1 MNHRQRDHDRPG
13 KRTTHGIATRIIPC
27 LLAFAGDCMATTQL
41 DEVIRQLALMRG
53 DYERRLSRLEH
64 EKQSDHHRI
73 AELERQK
80 QADSLR
86 IKHLEQALTQK
97 NEQEPKVAKAPAPL
111 NAITPDLA
119 QTAKIPGESDQ
130 LVVKTQEPREPDQ
143 AQSDP
148 PESSSL
154 NLKGKG
160 AQLIDERNGNPSFS
174 LNAKVSLEGRYSYF
188 GRTERTWQPNNLPLQ
203 PVNDYS
209 IVELN
214 RAMLAFTGH
223 AFRPELVYSLTMYAS
238 TSSNSVFPLG
248 YIGYDWM
255 PEVRGRIGIWKAPG
269 TREWSESWTSSLG
282 ADRTMATTY
291 FRPNWT
297 PGAWLEGTL
306 ERQLNYTLFVGNS
319 FGGSSGNY
327 SATRLGTGMLYGSS
341 VRWEPLGPMGDN
353 VSDLQDHANPVW
365 RLGATAV
372 YQNTHDSGNGSL
384 SNPDSTIFRVSNGTP
399 LSSPGALGLGNQIT
413 STDVSLATID
423 TGFKYA
429 GFALFAEFEYR
440 HLGNFGFSGAPP
452 EVSEL
457 NDFGGIF
464 QGSYFLLPKS
474 VEMFARSSIVSG
486 RYGTPWEAGGGF
498 NWYPV
503 AMVPN
508 WIMTAEALY
517 IKGSPAENLL
527 TPYRAGES
535 GVAGMLEVKF
545 FF

>member
-1 MNHRQRDHDRPG
+1 M
-13 KRTTHGIATRIIPC
+13 
-27 LLAFAGDCMATTQL
+27 
-41 DEVIRQLALMRG
+41 
-53 DYERRLSRLEH
+53 
-64 EKQSDHHRI
+64 
-73 AELERQK
+73 
-80 QADSLR
+80 
-86 IKHLEQALTQK
+86 
-97 NEQEPKVAKAPAPL
+97 
-111 NAITPDLA
+111 
-119 QTAKIPGESDQ
+119 
-130 LVVKTQEPREPDQ
+130 
-143 AQSDP
+143 
-148 PESSSL
+148 
-154 NLKGKG
+154 
-160 AQLIDERNGNPSFS
+160 
-174 LNAKVSLEGRYSYF
+174 
-188 GRTERTWQPNNLPLQ
+188 
-203 PVNDYS
+203 
-209 IVELN
+209 
-214 RAMLAFTGH
+214 
-223 AFRPELVYSLTMYAS
+223 MYAS

-269 TREWSESWTSSLG
+269 TREWTESWTSTLG

-327 SATRLGTGMLYGSS
+327 SASRLGTGMLYGSS

-372 YQNTHDSGNGSL
+372 YQNTHDDGNGSL
-384 SNPDSTIFRVSNGTP
+384 GNPDSTIFRVSNGTP
-399 LSSPGALGLGNQIT
+399 LSSPGALGKGNQIT

-440 HLGNFGFSGAPP
+440 HLGNFGYSGAAPD
-452 EVSEL
+452 VSEL

-474 VEMFARSSIVSG
+474 VEVFGRSSIVSG

>member
-1 MNHRQRDHDRPG
+1 MSHWPEGTSERGIRGWRD
-13 KRTTHGIATRIIPC
+13 IARWIASC
-27 LLAFAGDCMATTQL
+27 LLAFTGDALANTPL
-41 DEVIRQLALMRG
+41 DDVLRQLEQMRG
-53 DYERRLSRLEH
+53 DYEKRLSRLEQ

-80 QADSLR
+80 QADGLR
-86 IKHLEQALTQK
+86 IQHLEQALNERKQK
-97 NEQEPKVAKAPAPL
+97 EPAVARAPL
-111 NAITPDLA
+111 PSNDIEHVPT
-119 QTAKIPGESDQ
+119 QTARTRPESAAPQVKASEARPVDQ
-130 LVVKTQEPREPDQ
+130 S
-143 AQSDP
+143 QSEP

-160 AQLIDERNGNPSFS
+160 AQLIDERNGSPSFS

-188 GRTERTWQPNNLPLQ
+188 GRTDKTWQPNNLPLQ
-203 PVNDYS
+203 PINDYS

-223 AFRPELVYSLTMYAS
+223 AFRPELVYSLMMYAS

-255 PEVRGRIGIWKAPG
+255 PEVRGRVGIWKAPG
-269 TREWSESWTSSLG
+269 TREWTESWTSTLG
-282 ADRTMATTY
+282 ADRTRATTY

-306 ERQLNYTLFVGNS
+306 EHQLNYTLFVGNS

-327 SATRLGTGMLYGSS
+327 SASRLGTGMLYGSS
-341 VRWEPLGPMGDN
+341 VRWEPDGPMGDN
-353 VSDLQDHANPVW
+353 VSDLQDHSTPVW
-365 RLGATAV
+365 GLGGTAV
-372 YQNTHDSGNGSL
+372 YQNTHDDGNGSL
-384 SNPDSTIFRVSNGTP
+384 GNPDSTIFRVSNGTP

-413 STDVSLATID
+413 STDVTLATID

-457 NDFGGIF
+457 HDFGGIF

-474 VEMFARSSIVSG
+474 VEVFGRSSIVRG
-486 RYGTPWEAGGGF
+486 RYATPWEAGGGF

-535 GVAGMLEVKF
+535 GVAGMFEVKF

>member
-1 MNHRQRDHDRPG
+1 MIQPR
-13 KRTTHGIATRIIPC
+13 GISPLGMLC
-27 LLAFAGDCMATTQL
+27 LLVFARDCPATLQL
-41 DEVIRQLALMRG
+41 EDVIRQLELMRG
-53 DYERRLSRLEH
+53 DYEKRLNRLEQ
-64 EKQSDHHRI
+64 EKQSDNRRI

-80 QADSLR
+80 QTDSLR
-86 IKHLEQALTQK
+86 IKHLEEALISQDGKKPTIAKTPETTKEYVAPLTNTVSHAAESAQPNARPSELQALH
-97 NEQEPKVAKAPAPL
+97 
-111 NAITPDLA
+111 
-119 QTAKIPGESDQ
+119 
-130 LVVKTQEPREPDQ
+130 Q

-148 PESSSL
+148 PEFSSL

-160 AQLIDERNGNPSFS
+160 AQLIDEKNGNSSFS

-188 GRTERTWQPNNLPLQ
+188 GRTDRTWQPNNLPLQ

-223 AFRPELVYSLTMYAS
+223 AFRPELVYSLMMYAS

-269 TREWSESWTSSLG
+269 TREWTESWTSTLG

-372 YQNTHDSGNGSL
+372 YQNTHDDGNGSL
-384 SNPDSTIFRVSNGTP
+384 GNPDSTIFRVSNGTP
-399 LSSPGALGLGNQIT
+399 LSSPGALGKGNQIT
-413 STDVSLATID
+413 STDVTLATID

-457 NDFGGIF
+457 HDFGGIF

-474 VEMFARSSIVSG
+474 VEVFGRSSIVRG
-486 RYGTPWEAGGGF
+486 RYATPWEAGGGF

>member
-1 MNHRQRDHDRPG
+1 MSHWPEGTSERGIRGWRD
-13 KRTTHGIATRIIPC
+13 IARWIASC
-27 LLAFAGDCMATTQL
+27 LLAFTGDALANTPL
-41 DEVIRQLALMRG
+41 DDVLRQLEQMRG
-53 DYERRLSRLEH
+53 DYEKRLSRLEQ

-80 QADSLR
+80 QADGLR
-86 IKHLEQALTQK
+86 IQHLEQALNERKQK
-97 NEQEPKVAKAPAPL
+97 EPAVARAPL
-111 NAITPDLA
+111 PSNDIEHVPT
-119 QTAKIPGESDQ
+119 QTARTRPESAAPQVKASEARPVDQ
-130 LVVKTQEPREPDQ
+130 S
-143 AQSDP
+143 QSEP

-160 AQLIDERNGNPSFS
+160 AQLIDERNGSPSFS

-188 GRTERTWQPNNLPLQ
+188 GRTDKTWQPNNLPLQ
-203 PVNDYS
+203 PINDYS

-214 RAMLAFTGH
+214 RAMLAFTGN
-223 AFRPELVYSLTMYAS
+223 AFRPELVYSLMMYAS

-255 PEVRGRIGIWKAPG
+255 PEVRGRVGIWKAPG
-269 TREWSESWTSSLG
+269 TREWTESWTSTLG

-306 ERQLNYTLFVGNS
+306 EHQLNYTLFVGNS

-327 SATRLGTGMLYGSS
+327 SASRLGTGMLYGSS
-341 VRWEPLGPMGDN
+341 VRWEPDGPMGDN
-353 VSDLQDHANPVW
+353 VSDLQDHSTPVW
-365 RLGATAV
+365 RLGGTAV
-372 YQNTHDSGNGSL
+372 YQNTHDDGNGSL
-384 SNPDSTIFRVSNGTP
+384 GNPDSTIFRVSNGTP

-413 STDVSLATID
+413 STDVTLATID

-457 NDFGGIF
+457 HDFGGIF

-474 VEMFARSSIVSG
+474 VEVFGRSSIVRG

-535 GVAGMLEVKF
+535 GVAGMFEVKF